1 MSNKILGETLLMF
14 PSQDQPWRR
23 RGDYILIGVWN
34 PQRMNLNELKS
45 LPFSNAIGWPGCG
58 DIEFQ
63 NDEFKSDKTSFLT
76 FYWRRAV
83 HSDRGADFNLNNLEQ
98 IFFVWK

>member
-1 MSNKILGETLLMF
+1 MF
-14 PSQDQPWRR
+14 PSQYQMWRR
-23 RGDYILIGVWN
+23 RADYILIGVSN

-45 LPFSNAIGWPGCG
+45 LPFSNAIGWLGCG

-63 NDEFKSDKTSFLT
+63 NDEFKSDKKLLSHFLLEEGNT
-76 FYWRRAV
+76 ESP
-83 HSDRGADFNLNNLEQ
+83 HCTADFNLNNLEQ